1 MTEKTYGRDI
11 ASKFYPEI
19 QVAGFSHVDS
29 TIAFYTQINAL
40 LKPEHYLLDYGAGRG
55 EPHLDDPV
63 GYRTGLQRF
72 KGKCAHVDGCD
83 VDPVVL
89 DNPSL
94 DHAKVIKIGET
105 LDYADQRFDI
115 IVSRYVFEHVDT
127 AEFTAS
133 ELLRITKPGGWICAI
148 TPNKWSY
155 MAFFARMI
163 PNRMHVAVLRVV
175 QPWRNEIDVFPT
187 RYKMNSFSQ
196 LCTLFSDRADVFLF
210 RTSAEPAY
218 HFQSRAIYAILKLL
232 HKLLPSVN
240 HTTLCV
246 YIRKHN

>member
-1 MTEKTYGRDI
+1 MTGKTYGGDI

-19 QVAGFSHVDS
+19 EVAGFSHVDS

-55 EPHLDDPV
+55 EPHIDDTV
-63 GYRTGLQRF
+63 RYRTDLQRF

-83 VDPVVL
+83 VDPAVL
-89 DNPSL
+89 YNPSL
-94 DHAKVIKIGET
+94 DRAKVIKIGGT
-105 LDYADQRFDI
+105 LDYADERFDI

-155 MAFFARMI
+155 MAIFARMT
-163 PNRMHVAVLRVV
+163 PNKMHAAVLRLV
-175 QPWRNEIDVFPT
+175 QPWRKEIDVFPT
-187 RYKMNSFSQ
+187 RYKMNSLSQ
-196 LCTLFSDRADVFLF
+196 LRRLFSDGGDVFLF

-218 HFQSRAIYAILKLL
+218 HFQSKTVYAIFKLL
-232 HKLLPSVN
+232 HKLLPNVN

-246 YIRKHN
+246 YIRKHT